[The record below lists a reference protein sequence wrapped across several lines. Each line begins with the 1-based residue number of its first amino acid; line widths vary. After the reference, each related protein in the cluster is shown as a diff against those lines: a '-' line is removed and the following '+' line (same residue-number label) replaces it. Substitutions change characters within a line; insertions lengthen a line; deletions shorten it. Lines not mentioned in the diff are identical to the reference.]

1 MMKLQK
7 KNQLYESIQK
17 EITMERMRIKFEIK
31 INKKTTQN
39 FELMEKLKRK
49 FEFT

>member
-17 EITMERMRIKFEIK
+17 KITIERMRIKFEIK
-31 INKKTTQN
+31 INKKTT
-39 FELMEKLKRK
+39 
-49 FEFT
+49 

>member
-17 EITMERMRIKFEIK
+17 EITIERMRIKFEIK
-31 INKKTTQN
+31 INKKTT
-39 FELMEKLKRK
+39 
-49 FEFT
+49 